1 MEENRHTYIQGFGG
15 NISVSL
21 LETPRRRWE
30 GNITI
35 DLKEIGRD
43 KVVWVNVDQERNDR
57 HVFKKVTNLSVPL
70 S

>member
-1 MEENRHTYIQGFGG
+1 
-15 NISVSL
+15 VSL